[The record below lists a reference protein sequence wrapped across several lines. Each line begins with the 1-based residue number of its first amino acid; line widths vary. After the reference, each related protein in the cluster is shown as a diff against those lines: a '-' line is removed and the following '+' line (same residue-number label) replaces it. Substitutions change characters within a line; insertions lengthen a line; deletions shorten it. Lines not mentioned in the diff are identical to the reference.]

1 MRTVPAIVV
10 ASLLAGLAAGSS
22 TAAEPAGTASV
33 RPGPAV
39 ADPTPRLR
47 ELLSQLDA
55 FGQVVKPPSGLLK
68 YDYLVPSGP
77 FHQLF
82 DWDAYFMGVALSY
95 ERKGR
100 YLASTV
106 RNFLEYTG
114 SPTSSVNG
122 YVPRIIAP
130 EGFWSL
136 PEMCKPF
143 LAQMTYLA
151 SESMGNYWWVRP
163 LYDKLARTLY
173 FWENS
178 RRTPDGLF
186 VWFNGDESGV
196 DNTPAV
202 SWEPSEVTE
211 GVDLA
216 CYLVRE
222 YRAMALIA
230 RRLDRAEDEKT
241 YRKKADDLARLVN
254 EKMWSEADSLYFNI
268 DRRTSQHVKVKAW
281 VSFVPLWAGIAP
293 PERAKATIERHLL
306 NPQEFWGPFGLR
318 TLTPDEPKYTPTRG
332 YWKGPTWVVS
342 SYMMSHGLA
351 RYGYRDRA
359 IEEAKRVTALLV
371 RDLEATGGMNENYD
385 PDTGAPAAGTN
396 FLSWNLLALHWVDE
410 LESGRDPIAL
420 DVPPAAGR

>member
-1 MRTVPAIVV
+1 MRVLPAIVL
-10 ASLLAGLAAGSS
+10 ASLLITGAAAPP
-22 TAAEPAGTASV
+22 AAAQEGAAAPA
-33 RPGPAV
+33 RLPD
-39 ADPTPRLR
+39 DPTPRLR
-47 ELLSQLDA
+47 ALLDELDA
-55 FGQVVKPPSGLLK
+55 FGQVVRPPSGLLK

-82 DWDAYFMGVALSY
+82 DWDAYFMGAALSY

-114 SPTSSVNG
+114 PPTSSVNG

-143 LAQMTYLA
+143 LAQMALLA
-151 SESMGNYWWVRP
+151 SESMGNDWWVRP
-163 LYDKLARTLY
+163 YYEKLARTLY
-173 FWENS
+173 FWENA

-202 SWEPSEVTE
+202 SWEPAEVTE

-222 YRAMALIA
+222 YRAMARLA
-230 RRLDRAEDEKT
+230 RALDKTDDEARYTRQAE
-241 YRKKADDLARLVN
+241 DLARRINQL
-254 EKMWSEADSLYFNI
+254 MWSSADAMYFNI
-268 DRRTSQHVKVKAW
+268 DRRTGRHVKVKAW

-306 NPQEFWGPFGLR
+306 DPAAFWGPYGLR
-318 TLTPDEPKYTPTRG
+318 TLASDEPKYTPAKG
-332 YWKGPTWVVS
+332 YWKGPVWVVS

-351 RYGYRDRA
+351 RYGYRDA
-359 IEEAKRVTALLV
+359 ALAEAKRVVGLLV

-385 PDTGAPAAGTN
+385 PDTGNPAAGTN

-410 LESGRDPIAL
+410 LTAGRDPLAL
-420 DVPPAAGR
+420 GEAAPAGR

>member
-1 MRTVPAIVV
+1 MRVRAWLVAALLLSLGAFAPAADVPPPPR
-10 ASLLAGLAAGSS
+10 
-22 TAAEPAGTASV
+22 PAPS
-33 RPGPAV
+33 PAV
-39 ADPTPRLR
+39 AGDATPRLR
-47 ELLSQLDA
+47 ELLAALDA
-55 FGQVVKPPSGLLK
+55 TGQVVKPPSGLLK

-82 DWDAYFMGVALSY
+82 DWDAYFMGVALTY

-114 SPTSSVNG
+114 DPTSGVNG

-151 SESMGNYWWVRP
+151 SESMHNYWWVRP

-230 RRLDRAEDEKT
+230 HALEKT
-241 YRKKADDLARLVN
+241 RDEAAYAKKADDLATLIN
-254 EKMWSEADSLYFNI
+254 EKMWSGDDAMYFNI
-268 DRRTSQHVKVKAW
+268 DRRTQAMVKVKAW

-293 PERAKATIERHLL
+293 PDRARATIERHLL
-306 NPQEFWGPFGLR
+306 NDKEFWGPFGLR
-318 TLTPDEPKYTPTRG
+318 TLTPDEPKYTPTNG

-342 SYMMSHGLA
+342 SYMMSHALA
-351 RYGYRDRA
+351 RYGYRDKA
-359 IEEAKRVTALLV
+359 VAEAVRVVGLLV
-371 RDLEATGGMNENYD
+371 RDLEETGGMNESYD
-385 PDTGAPAAGTN
+385 PDSGAPAAGTN

-410 LESGRDPIAL
+410 LRTGVDPIRL
-420 DVPPAAGR
+420 DAPAK

>member
-1 MRTVPAIVV
+1 MVRRRVWAIVV
-10 ASLLAGLAAGSS
+10 LLTFVTLPAVGQAPRAPRRGDAVANAAG
-22 TAAEPAGTASV
+22 
-33 RPGPAV
+33 
-39 ADPTPRLR
+39 DPTPRLR
-47 ELLSQLDA
+47 ELLASLDVKD
-55 FGQVVKPPSGLLK
+55 QIVKPPSGLLK

-77 FHQLF
+77 FHQFF

-95 ERKGR
+95 DHKGR

-114 SPTSSVNG
+114 DPTAGING

-151 SESMGNYWWVRP
+151 SESMRNYWWVRP

-178 RRTPDGLF
+178 RRTGDGLF

-202 SWEPSEVTE
+202 SWQPSEVTE

-216 CYLVRE
+216 CYLMRE

-230 RRLDRAEDEKT
+230 RKLEKPEDEAS
-241 YRKKADDLARLVN
+241 YRKKADELARLVN
-254 EKMWSEADSLYFNI
+254 EKMWSDADAMYFNI
-268 DRRTSQHVKVKAW
+268 DRRTGQLVKIKAW
-281 VSFVPLWAGIAP
+281 VSFVPLWAGIP
-293 PERAKATIERHLL
+293 SPDRARATIERHLL
-306 NPQEFWGPFGLR
+306 NEKEFWGPYGLR
-318 TLTPDEPKYTPTRG
+318 TLTPDEPKYTPTKG

-342 SYMMSHGLA
+342 SYMMTHGLL
-351 RYGYRDRA
+351 RYGYRDKA
-359 IEEAKRVTALLV
+359 IEEATRVVRLLV
-371 RDLEATGGMNENYD
+371 RDLEETGGMNENYD

-396 FLSWNLLALHWVDE
+396 FLSWNLLAEHWVDE
-410 LESGRDPIAL
+410 LRTGSDPISL
-420 DVPPAAGR
+420 DGLDAK